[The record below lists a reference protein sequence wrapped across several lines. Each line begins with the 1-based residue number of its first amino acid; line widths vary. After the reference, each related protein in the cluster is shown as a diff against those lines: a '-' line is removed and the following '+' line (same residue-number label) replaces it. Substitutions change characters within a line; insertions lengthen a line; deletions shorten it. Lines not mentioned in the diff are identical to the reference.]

1 MFHARIWLDLVD
13 MFHVG
18 TCSTHCHTPILH
30 PIYQSLQVLQT
41 IHSVSS
47 AATSIHK
54 YAGECIGTKL
64 SEGNERDFDEATLKA
79 GQNILG
85 AQMSAFKGES
95 QAGMNMGKARKVC
108 D

>member
-1 MFHARIWLDLVD
+1 V
-13 MFHVG
+13 
-18 TCSTHCHTPILH
+18 TSTHCHTPPLH
-30 PIYQSLQVLQT
+30 PPTPVSLQVLQT
-41 IHSVSS
+41 IYGVSS
-47 AATSIHK
+47 IATSLHK
-54 YAGECIGTKL
+54 YAGECIGTKI

-95 QAGMNMGKARKVC
+95 QSGMNMGKARKVC